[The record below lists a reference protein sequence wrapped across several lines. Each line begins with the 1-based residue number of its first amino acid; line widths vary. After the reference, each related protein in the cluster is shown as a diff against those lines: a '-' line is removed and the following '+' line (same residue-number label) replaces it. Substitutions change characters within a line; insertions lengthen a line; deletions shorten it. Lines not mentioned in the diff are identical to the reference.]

1 MKTSKKEKKFV
12 VVFRQW
18 ASPYLRQK
26 FTTTAIST
34 AKAKSKF
41 EKSYKEYEERIGYKM
56 PFDLIKITNEHGLL
70 YWP

>member
-34 AKAKSKF
+34 AKAKK
-41 EKSYKEYEERIGYKM
+41 
-56 PFDLIKITNEHGLL
+56 
-70 YWP
+70 